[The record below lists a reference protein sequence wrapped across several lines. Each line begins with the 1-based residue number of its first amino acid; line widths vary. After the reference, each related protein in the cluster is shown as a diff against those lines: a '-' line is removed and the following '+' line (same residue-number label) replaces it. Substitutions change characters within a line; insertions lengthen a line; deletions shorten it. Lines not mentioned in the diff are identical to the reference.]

1 MRDLDGLVRSL
12 DLDLDG
18 VGICHACL
26 SFVSFPLDRGDMRE
40 ARSWARRMTPDLWA
54 EGLADPA
61 FEAVRAARDAGVA
74 GAEEALADLEL
85 RGGGSAVARAIV
97 LRLAAELAEEARAR
111 LRLLEASRPRLELA
125 PPEWN

>member
-1 MRDLDGLVRSL
+1 VRDLDGLVRSL

>member
-61 FEAVRAARDAGVA
+61 FEAVRAARDDGVA

>member
-1 MRDLDGLVRSL
+1 MRSL

-26 SFVSFPLDRGDMRE
+26 SFVSFPLDRGDVRE
-40 ARSWARRMTPDLWA
+40 ARSSARRMTPDLWE
-54 EGLADPA
+54 EGLAGPA
-61 FEAVRAARDAGVA
+61 FAAVRAARDAGVV
-74 GAEEALADLEL
+74 GAEEALADLERL
-85 RGGGSAVARAIV
+85 GGHSAVARAIV